1 MNLKYTSIKKPIIIC
16 FILLMLC
23 VTILF
28 PQSQN
33 AYANTKDV
41 DTYTRYEHIESFDSQ
56 IFVHKNGT
64 IDVEETIEYDFGYY
78 SRHGIFRYIPF
89 EYNWDGE
96 KPKSAIEGSKYLRE
110 TPLKIN
116 SITQDITNKAE
127 FSVKEENQSKVIKIG
142 NANRTI
148 AGQHQYKISYTLKN
162 FINSFG
168 DIDELNININGNGWD
183 IPISKLKVQIE
194 IEGVDDV
201 KQLETL
207 CFVGYIGS
215 TRKCDTQENA
225 GGKFINFEQNNLV
238 STQNVTTLVAIPK
251 GVLSPEKPIIKEEFT
266 FKSAFRI
273 TPLTLG
279 GFFLILFIGLGIVT
293 MLVYKKGRDRRFV
306 GSAIDAAMGNNSGEE
321 YLKPLFNN
329 ESNPVE
335 FIPPENIRP
344 GQIGVLVDEK
354 ADDVDVTATLV
365 DLAVRG
371 YISISEE
378 QISKKSIIG
387 FSKNSTEYSLT
398 KVKEFIQ
405 DENLNGYEKNLLS
418 GLFSKNKTFKL
429 SDMTNKQSKSILK
442 AKDELYDNVVKN
454 KWYRVRPDKTR
465 SFWLTFSSIIFLVI
479 GLPAVVLVAYFTHFG
494 FSSLAIPISALALLV
509 NYKKMPARTAKG
521 TAMVGRIAG
530 FRQIFD
536 AGEGER
542 QAFAEKSN
550 LFLEYLPYAIVFGC
564 AEKWAKVF
572 EDLGFTQE
580 QLGINKF
587 YSGTNFTPLHLAYA
601 MGSFSAATIST
612 TASVHTA
619 ASRSFSS
626 GSSGFSGGGFSGGGG
641 GGGGGGSW

>member
-1 MNLKYTSIKKPIIIC
+1 MNIKKSIIAS
-16 FILLMLC
+16 FLFLILC
-23 VTILF
+23 ATILF

-33 AYANTKDV
+33 AYADSQ
-41 DTYTRYEHIESFDSQ
+41 DIDLYSRYEHIENFDSQ
-56 IFVHKNGT
+56 IYVHKNGT
-64 IDVEETIEYDFGYY
+64 IDVAETIDYDFGYD
-78 SRHGIFRYIPF
+78 SRHGIYRYIPF

-96 KPKSAIEGSKYLRE
+96 KPDSAVGGSKYIRE
-110 TPLKIN
+110 TPLKVN
-116 SITQDITNKAE
+116 SITQDITSSAKYGISEQN
-127 FSVKEENQSKVIKIG
+127 NNKVIKIG
-142 NANRTI
+142 DADKTI
-148 AGQHQYKISYTLKN
+148 TGQHQYKISYTLKN
-162 FINSFG
+162 FINSFE

-183 IPISKLKVQIE
+183 IPISKLKVRIE
-194 IEGVDDV
+194 IEGVEEV
-201 KQLETL
+201 SQLETL
-207 CFVGYIGS
+207 CFAGYTGS
-215 TRKCDTQENA
+215 TNKCDIQD
-225 GGKFINFEQNNLV
+225 GSSGKIINFEQNNLA
-238 STQNVTTLVAIPK
+238 SNENLTTLVAIPK
-251 GVLSPEKPIIKEEFT
+251 GILSPQDPIIKEVFT

-279 GFFLILFIGLGIVT
+279 GFFSLLLIGLGLVGT
-293 MLVYKKGRDRRFV
+293 LVYRNGRDRRFV
-306 GSAIDAAMGNNSGEE
+306 GSAIDAAMGNDSGEE
-321 YLKPLFNN
+321 NLKPLFNN

-354 ADDVDVTATLV
+354 ADDIDVTATLV

-371 YISISEE
+371 YLSISEE

-387 FSKNSTEYSLT
+387 LSKNSTEYSLT
-398 KVKEFIQ
+398 KVKDFVQ
-405 DENLNGYEKNLLS
+405 DKTLNGYEKNLLS
-418 GLFSKNKTFKL
+418 GLFSKKNSFKL

-465 SFWLTFSSIIFLVI
+465 TFWLRLSGALFLLVS
-479 GLPAVVLVAYFTHFG
+479 LPALVLTAYFTHFG
-494 FSSLAIPISALALLV
+494 FTSLALPLSALALLV
-509 NYKKMPARTAKG
+509 NYKKMPARTGKG

>member
-1 MNLKYTSIKKPIIIC
+1 M
-16 FILLMLC
+16 
-23 VTILF
+23 
-28 PQSQN
+28 
-33 AYANTKDV
+33 
-41 DTYTRYEHIESFDSQ
+41 
-56 IFVHKNGT
+56 
-64 IDVEETIEYDFGYY
+64 
-78 SRHGIFRYIPF
+78 
-89 EYNWDGE
+89 
-96 KPKSAIEGSKYLRE
+96 
-110 TPLKIN
+110 
-116 SITQDITNKAE
+116 
-127 FSVKEENQSKVIKIG
+127 
-142 NANRTI
+142 
-148 AGQHQYKISYTLKN
+148 
-162 FINSFG
+162 
-168 DIDELNININGNGWD
+168 
-183 IPISKLKVQIE
+183 
-194 IEGVDDV
+194 
-201 KQLETL
+201 
-207 CFVGYIGS
+207 
-215 TRKCDTQENA
+215 
-225 GGKFINFEQNNLV
+225 
-238 STQNVTTLVAIPK
+238 
-251 GVLSPEKPIIKEEFT
+251 
-266 FKSAFRI
+266 
-273 TPLTLG
+273 
-279 GFFLILFIGLGIVT
+279 
-293 MLVYKKGRDRRFV
+293 
-306 GSAIDAAMGNNSGEE
+306 
-321 YLKPLFNN
+321 
-329 ESNPVE
+329 
-335 FIPPENIRP
+335 
-344 GQIGVLVDEK
+344 
-354 ADDVDVTATLV
+354 
-365 DLAVRG
+365 
-371 YISISEE
+371 
-378 QISKKSIIG
+378 
-387 FSKNSTEYSLT
+387 
-398 KVKEFIQ
+398 KEFIQ